1 VKVILKLKL
10 FIIQRLHWTVNQP
23 EYKMKNR
30 LKQSPT
36 RLKNIGFRLHNYF
49 SRSINMSSSETERY
63 RFSFNSKVNKR
74 LLNRNKF
81 TQTTIDDFAMMIES
95 KPVERVKLI
104 EFQKFLKMN
113 QELEI
118 LKRENKLLVETIVE
132 LTKSE
137 KL

>member
-1 VKVILKLKL
+1 
-10 FIIQRLHWTVNQP
+10 
-23 EYKMKNR
+23 
-30 LKQSPT
+30 
-36 RLKNIGFRLHNYF
+36 
-49 SRSINMSSSETERY
+49 MSSSETERY